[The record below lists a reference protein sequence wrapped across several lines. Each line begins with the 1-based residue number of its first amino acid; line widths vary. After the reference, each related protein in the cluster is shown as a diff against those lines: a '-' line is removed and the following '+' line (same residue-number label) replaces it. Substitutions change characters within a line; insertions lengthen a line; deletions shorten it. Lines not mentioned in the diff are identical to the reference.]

1 MQCDEKQCKRCSA
14 VLVLLQSSSS
24 MQGVNMQRG
33 QTWPGALTN
42 LGKSSQYV
50 TSIAYVL
57 EGSDININ
65 NNNNNYRYNF
75 QFMADLVFSICNIH
89 CLDNCNRY
97 IARYISP
104 LKNLFVKHEQL
115 FNCQTK
121 FMHTSTIWVKLQ
133 LLHMRS

>member
-1 MQCDEKQCKRCSA
+1 MQYEEKQCKRCSA
-14 VLVLLQSSSS
+14 VWFLLQLYAGSEYA
-24 MQGVNMQRG
+24 GG

-57 EGSDININ
+57 EGSGININ

-75 QFMADLVFSICNIH
+75 QFLADLVFSICNIH